1 MPKSSTSGT
10 TNPLPS
16 LIRASAWD
24 AGNQSMR
31 DAGRAVWSADDRD
44 AAADCQERLIRACF
58 ARDTDTDERM
68 AYVRFGYAEAMQ
80 KAGLLTLST
89 KNFHAVVDEHF
100 DAYCAS
106 FEEAA

>member
-1 MPKSSTSGT
+1 MADGRTSGH

-31 DAGRAVWSADDRD
+31 DAGRSVWSEDDYN
-44 AAADCQERLIRACF
+44 ASVDCQERLIRACYSRD
-58 ARDTDTDERM
+58 ADTDPRAT
-68 AYVRFGYAEAMQ
+68 YVRFGYAEAMQ

-89 KNFHAVVDEHF
+89 KNFHKVLDEAF
-100 DAYCAS
+100 EAYCAS